1 MFQEE
6 GKFMLMTNE
15 KTPNGKATHK
25 PSGLRDSIVMR
36 LKAHDAAVNSTLSD
50 DEKPKADTKNA

>member
-1 MFQEE
+1 
-6 GKFMLMTNE
+6 MLMTNE